1 MKKRNIAISLLLA
14 ACTFACACTDKK
26 GGISDSA
33 EVTGGVIKEF
43 EGSPHYVEGT
53 LHKVNVNDNAPVS
66 DFVVNGQTEYK
77 MVVKDSSHGKA
88 AGMITQ
94 RVFQA
99 TGAQMPTLEVADVT
113 DADEN
118 SRYIFMG
125 CMDLFEEM
133 GGVMP
138 SYEELGVAGYQVVTV
153 GKNVFIN
160 ANSLHGDQLG
170 AIAFL
175 RATLGY
181 DMLSEDCIIYEKD
194 GKKMP
199 AMDIVERP
207 DFDYRQPNSKSVT
220 PEEYFGMGYTYS
232 DIFISTG
239 TNWIHNYCDFVT
251 KDDAVEHPEWL
262 SNDTTQYQGCWTA
275 RGNQESYKLLVEH
288 IANRIINFFK
298 AQPTKDTIVI
308 GQHDIGGNTP
318 QVQNCKCTACQ
329 ASFAYYGNTMAGAWL
344 SLVNR
349 ASVLVDEYMESEE
362 GIAYFGGKKE
372 YNVLELVYHT
382 SLNPPVE
389 KDANGNNVYTEEGKG
404 IPKEEMWFDEEG
416 NQYKWKEA
424 WTDEEGNTLENETVA
439 KWTNEGSKGAGGI
452 SRVKSAPNVH
462 FFFAASSADYT
473 HSFYESENNSYMHMI
488 KGWSGL
494 EGDFFVWLYALNSQ
508 GLLYPYMSFDTSFD
522 TTRFIKDLGA
532 KYIFWQGQYQNE
544 NNAGFTQL
552 RNYLDSKVEFDVNS
566 DYMYYVNKFFNNF
579 YGVGGKYMRE
589 FFDQVVTRCRYIEE
603 VNSVGGTIHN
613 NKLLYKENWPEGLIN
628 SWINLIGK
636 AYDAIEE
643 EYKSSDPEQYEI
655 YRKNILTEELF
666 PRYVLCTTYADSY
679 QASELKV
686 MRQKFLDDF
695 YALNNTSYA
704 EGRLMTEISDGW
716 DLD

>member
-26 GGISDSA
+26 GAGGPT
-33 EVTGGVIKEF
+33 TGGIVNEF
-43 EGSPHYVEGT
+43 ENMPHYVEGT
-53 LHKVNVNDNAPVS
+53 LHNVNVDFNAPVS
-66 DFVVNGQTEYK
+66 DFLVNKQTEYK
-77 MVVKDSSHGKA
+77 VVIGDSTKGKA

-94 RVFQA
+94 RVAQA
-99 TGAQMPTLEVADVT
+99 TGAQLPSVSVADITNV
-113 DADEN
+113 DEN

-125 CMDLFEEM
+125 CEDIFQEQ
-133 GGVMP
+133 GGELAT
-138 SYEELGVAGYQVVTV
+138 YEEIGVSGYQIQTI

-160 ANSLHGDQLG
+160 GYSIHGYQMG

-175 RATLGY
+175 RETLGY
-181 DMLSEDCIIYEKD
+181 DMLSEDCVIYEKD

-199 AMDIVERP
+199 AMNIVERP
-207 DFDYRQPNSKSVT
+207 DFDYRQPNSTSVSFD
-220 PEEYFGMGYTYS
+220 EQFGMGYTYS
-232 DIFISTG
+232 DIFIATG

-251 KDDAVEHPEWL
+251 KEDAVEHPEWL

-288 IANRIINFFK
+288 IAKRIINFFK
-298 AQPTKDTIVI
+298 EQPTKDTVVI

-329 ASFAYYGNTMAGAWL
+329 ASFEYYGNTMAGAWL

-389 KDANGNNVYTEEGKG
+389 KDANGNNVYTEEGRG

-439 KWTNEGSKGAGGI
+439 TWTNEGSKGAGGI

-473 HSFYESENNSYMHMI
+473 HSFYENENNSYMHMI

-494 EGDFFVWLYALNSQ
+494 EGDFFVWLYALNSE
-508 GLLYPYMSFDTSFD
+508 GILYPYMSFDTSFD
-522 TTRFIKDLGA
+522 TTRFIKNLGA

-566 DYMYYVNKFFNNF
+566 DYMHYVNKFFNNF

-603 VNSVGGTIHN
+603 VNSVGGNIHN

-628 SWINLIGK
+628 SWIKLIGK

-666 PRYVLCTTYADSY
+666 PRYVLCTTYASSY
-679 QASELKV
+679 KAADLKTL
-686 MRQKFLDDF
+686 RQKFLDDF
-695 YALNNTSYA
+695 YYLGNTSYA
-704 EGRLMTEISDGW
+704 EGRLMTEISSTW